1 MNGDRHVGESGNHEK
16 TTSTATNV
24 SITMSSDRNSS
35 STTRRRRGWKM
46 DGEGTDV
53 RGRHGHEGRMRE
65 VMIYNAGTTY
75 QSVRTPT
82 VLVHHRWSESECMPY
97 ANAHARGVIAD
108 AQKNAIA
115 ACNECGGERTD
126 M

>member
-1 MNGDRHVGESGNHEK
+1 MKVMNGDRHVGESGNHEK
-16 TTSTATNV
+16 TTSITTNV

-53 RGRHGHEGRMRE
+53 GGRHGHEGRMRE

-82 VLVHHRWSESECMPY
+82 VLVQSIIDSPSPSVCHM
-97 ANAHARGVIAD
+97 
-108 AQKNAIA
+108 QT
-115 ACNECGGERTD
+115 RTQGK
-126 M
+126 